1 MKKTIFLLASLLL
14 LACSS
19 HDDEIANVNESK
31 DVAFI
36 LRGDFSFDITPF
48 TRSLEADGYAMTDV
62 WVLDYVDGV
71 LKQQVHQTS
80 SDANFGSP
88 SVSLGY
94 GSHHIYFVTSRGAS
108 PVLDT
113 DASTLSFSRVSDTFW
128 KDYELTVT
136 SSTSSAISVDLD
148 RIVTKLR
155 ITITDAVPDDAATF
169 NITPHTWYYG
179 FNYKTGAPITATTD
193 VTSTINIPSSSLGQ
207 ENVMM
212 SMFSFS
218 PASDW
223 QTNVTLDSKTS
234 ASVVIGNA
242 SVADVPFSRN
252 RMTTVSGVL
261 YAQVKTTSISV
272 NAEWNTPYEMNW

>member
-1 MKKTIFLLASLLL
+1 MKKTMILFASLLL
-14 LACSS
+14 LDCST

-48 TRSLEADGYAMTDV
+48 TRSLEADGYAMADV
-62 WVLDYVDGV
+62 WVLDYVDGE

-94 GSHHIYFVTSRGAS
+94 GTHHLYFVTSRGAS

-136 SSTSSAISVDLD
+136 SSTSSTISVELD
-148 RIVTKLR
+148 RIVAKLR
-155 ITITDAVPDDAATF
+155 VTITDVVPVDAATF

-179 FNYKTGAPITATTD
+179 FNYMTGAPIAATTD
-193 VTSTINIPSSSLGQ
+193 ATSTISIPSSSLGQ
-207 ENVMM
+207 QNVMM

-234 ASVVIGNA
+234 SSVVIGNA
-242 SVADVPFSRN
+242 SVANVPFARN
-252 RMTTVSGVL
+252 RITNVAGDLYSRVSTTGMTLNTDWL
-261 YAQVKTTSISV
+261 DPYTT
-272 NAEWNTPYEMNW
+272 EW

>member
-19 HDDEIANVNESK
+19 HDDEIADVDVSK
-31 DVAFI
+31 TVTFA

-62 WVLDYVDGV
+62 WVLDYVDGE

-88 SVSLGY
+88 SVPLGY
-94 GSHHIYFVTSRGAS
+94 GTHHLYFVTSRGTS

-136 SSTSSAISVDLD
+136 SSTSPTISVELD

-179 FNYKTGAPITATTD
+179 FNCMTGAPIAATTD
-193 VTSTINIPSSSLGQ
+193 ATSTINIPSSSLGQ
-207 ENVMM
+207 SNVMM

-223 QTNVTLDSKTS
+223 QTNVALDSKTS
-234 ASVVIGNA
+234 SSVVIGNA
-242 SVADVPFSRN
+242 SVANVPFARN
-252 RMTTVSGVL
+252 RITNVNGDFYSRVSTTGMTLNTDWL
-261 YAQVKTTSISV
+261 DPYTT
-272 NAEWNTPYEMNW
+272 EW

>member
-1 MKKTIFLLASLLL
+1 MKKKIFLLASLLL

-19 HDDEIANVNESK
+19 HDDEIVNVKESK

-36 LRGDFSFDITPF
+36 LRGDFRFKITPF

-71 LKQQVHQTS
+71 LKQQAHQTS

-88 SVSLGY
+88 SLSLGY
-94 GSHHIYFVTSRGAS
+94 GTHHLYFVTSRGSS

-128 KDYELTVT
+128 KDYELTVA
-136 SSTSSAISVDLD
+136 SSTSSTISVDLD

-179 FNYKTGAPITATTD
+179 FNYKTGAPIAATTD
-193 VTSTINIPSSSLGQ
+193 ETSTINVPSSSLGQ
-207 ENVMM
+207 QNVMM

-223 QTNVTLDSKTS
+223 QTNVSLDSKTS
-234 ASVVIGNA
+234 ASLVIGNA

>member
-1 MKKTIFLLASLLL
+1 MKKTMILFASLLL
-14 LACSS
+14 LACST

-62 WVLDYVDGV
+62 WVLDYVDGE

-94 GSHHIYFVTSRGAS
+94 GTHHLYFVTSRCAS

-136 SSTSSAISVDLD
+136 SSTSSTISVELD
-148 RIVTKLR
+148 RIVAKLR
-155 ITITDAVPDDAATF
+155 VTITDVVPDDAATF

-179 FNYKTGAPITATTD
+179 FNYMTGTPIAATTD
-193 VTSTINIPSSSLGQ
+193 ATSTINIPSSSLGQ
-207 ENVMM
+207 QNVMM

-234 ASVVIGNA
+234 SSVVIGNA
-242 SVADVPFSRN
+242 SVANVPFARN
-252 RMTTVSGVL
+252 RITNVTGDLYSRVSTTGMTLNTDWL
-261 YAQVKTTSISV
+261 DPYTT
-272 NAEWNTPYEMNW
+272 EW

>member
-1 MKKTIFLLASLLL
+1 MKKTMILLASLLL

-19 HDDEIANVNESK
+19 HDDEIADVKESK

-36 LRGDFSFDITPF
+36 LRGDFSFNITPF

-62 WVLDYVDGV
+62 WVLDYVDGE

-80 SDANFGSP
+80 SDANFGGP

-94 GSHHIYFVTSRGAS
+94 GSHHLYFVTSRGAS

-136 SSTSSAISVDLD
+136 SSTSSTISVELD

-179 FNYKTGAPITATTD
+179 FNYKTGAPISATTD
-193 VTSTINIPSSSLGQ
+193 VTSTINIPYSSLGQ
-207 ENVMM
+207 QNVMM

-223 QTNVTLDSKTS
+223 QTNVSLDSKTS

-242 SVADVPFSRN
+242 SLADVPFSRN

-261 YAQVKTTSISV
+261 YAPVKTTSISV
-272 NAEWNTPYEMNW
+272 NAEWSTPYEMNW

>member
-19 HDDEIANVNESK
+19 NDVEIADVKESK
-31 DVAFI
+31 DVAFL
-36 LRGDFSFDITPF
+36 LRGDFSFDITSF

-62 WVLDYVDGV
+62 WVLDYVNGE

-88 SVSLGY
+88 SISLGY
-94 GSHHIYFVTSRGAS
+94 GSHHLYFVTSRGAS

-113 DASTLSFSRVSDTFW
+113 DASTLSFYRVSDTFW

-136 SSTSSAISVDLD
+136 SSTSSTISVELD

-179 FNYKTGAPITATTD
+179 FNYKTGAPIAATTD
-193 VTSTINIPSSSLGQ
+193 ATSTINIPSSSLGQ
-207 ENVMM
+207 SNVMM

-223 QTNVTLDSKTS
+223 QTNVSLNSKTS

-242 SVADVPFSRN
+242 SVANVPFARN
-252 RMTTVSGVL
+252 RITNVTGDLYSRVSMAGMTLNTDWLES
-261 YAQVKTTSISV
+261 YE
-272 NAEWNTPYEMNW
+272 AEW

>member
-1 MKKTIFLLASLLL
+1 MKKTMILFASLLL

-19 HDDEIANVNESK
+19 HDDEIVDVKESR

-36 LRGDFSFDITPF
+36 LRGDFSFNITPF
-48 TRSLEADGYAMTDV
+48 TRSLDADGYAMTDV
-62 WVLDYVDGV
+62 WVLDYVDGE

-88 SVSLGY
+88 SLSLGY
-94 GSHHIYFVTSRGAS
+94 GTHHLYFVTSRGTS

-128 KDYELTVT
+128 KDCELTVT
-136 SSTSSAISVDLD
+136 SSTSSTISVELD

-179 FNYKTGAPITATTD
+179 FNYMTGAPITATTD
-193 VTSTINIPSSSLGQ
+193 MTSTINIPSSSLGQ
-207 ENVMM
+207 QNVMM

-223 QTNVTLDSKTS
+223 QTNVSLDSKTS

-272 NAEWNTPYEMNW
+272 NAEWNTPYEMTW

>member
-1 MKKTIFLLASLLL
+1 MKKTMILFASLLL

-19 HDDEIANVNESK
+19 HDDDISDVKEIK

-36 LRGDFSFDITPF
+36 LRGDFSFNITPF

-62 WVLDYVDGV
+62 WVIDYVDGV

-88 SVSLGY
+88 SLSLGY
-94 GSHHIYFVTSRGAS
+94 GTHHLYFVTSRGAS

-136 SSTSSAISVDLD
+136 SSTSSTISIELD
-148 RIVTKLR
+148 RIVTRLR

-179 FNYKTGAPITATTD
+179 FNYTTGAPIAATTD

-207 ENVMM
+207 QNVMM

-218 PASDW
+218 PASEW
-223 QTNVTLDSKTS
+223 QTNVSLDSKTS

-272 NAEWNTPYEMNW
+272 NAEWDTPYEMNW

>member
-1 MKKTIFLLASLLL
+1 MKKTMILLASLML

-19 HDDEIANVNESK
+19 HDDEFVNENESK

-62 WVLDYVDGV
+62 WVLDYVDGE

-88 SVSLGY
+88 SISLGY
-94 GSHHIYFVTSRGAS
+94 GLHHLYFVTSRGTS

-136 SSTSSAISVDLD
+136 SSTFSTISVELD

-179 FNYKTGAPITATTD
+179 FNYKTGAPIAATTD
-193 VTSTINIPSSSLGQ
+193 ATSTINIPSSSLGQ
-207 ENVMM
+207 QNVVM

-223 QTNVTLDSKTS
+223 HTNVTLDSKTS

-242 SVADVPFSRN
+242 SVANVPFARN
-252 RMTTVSGVL
+252 RITNVTGDLYSRVSTTGMTLNTDWLDS
-261 YAQVKTTSISV
+261 YT
-272 NAEWNTPYEMNW
+272 AEW

>member
-1 MKKTIFLLASLLL
+1 MKKIMILLASIFLLACTSN
-14 LACSS
+14 
-19 HDDEIANVNESK
+19 DDEIADVDVSK
-31 DVAFI
+31 TVAFA
-36 LRGDFSFDITPF
+36 LQGDFSFSITPF
-48 TRSLEADGYAMTDV
+48 TRSLEADGYAMSDV

-88 SVSLGY
+88 SISLGY
-94 GSHHIYFVTSRGAS
+94 GSHHLYFVTSRGAS

-136 SSTSSAISVDLD
+136 SSTSSTISVELD

-179 FNYKTGAPITATTD
+179 FNYMTGAPIAETTD
-193 VTSTINIPSSSLGQ
+193 ATSTINIPSSSLGQ
-207 ENVMM
+207 QNVMM

-223 QTNVTLDSKTS
+223 QTNVSLNSKTS

-242 SVADVPFSRN
+242 SVANVPFARN
-252 RMTTVSGVL
+252 RITNVTGDLYSRVSMAGMTLNTDWLDS
-261 YAQVKTTSISV
+261 YT
-272 NAEWNTPYEMNW
+272 AEW

>member
-19 HDDEIANVNESK
+19 HDDEIADVKESK

-36 LRGDFSFDITPF
+36 LRGDFSFDVTPF

-62 WVLDYVDGV
+62 WVLDYVDGE
-71 LKQQVHQTS
+71 LKHQVHQTS

-88 SVSLGY
+88 SLPLIY
-94 GSHHIYFVTSRGAS
+94 GTHHLYFVTSRGAS

-136 SSTSSAISVDLD
+136 SSTSSTISVELD

-155 ITITDAVPDDAATF
+155 VTITDAVPDDAATF

-179 FNYKTGAPITATTD
+179 FNYMTGAPIAATTD
-193 VTSTINIPSSSLGQ
+193 ATSTINIPSSSLGQ
-207 ENVMM
+207 SNVMM

-223 QTNVTLDSKTS
+223 QTNVSLNSKTS

-242 SVADVPFSRN
+242 SVANVPFARN
-252 RMTTVSGVL
+252 RITNVTGDLYSRVSMAGMTLNTDWLES
-261 YAQVKTTSISV
+261 YE
-272 NAEWNTPYEMNW
+272 AEW

>member
-1 MKKTIFLLASLLL
+1 MKKTVFLLASLLL

>member
-1 MKKTIFLLASLLL
+1 MKKTMILLASLLL

-19 HDDEIANVNESK
+19 HEDEFVGVKESK

-36 LRGDFSFDITPF
+36 LRGDFSFNITPF

-94 GSHHIYFVTSRGAS
+94 GLHHIYFVTSRGAS

-136 SSTSSAISVDLD
+136 SSTSSTISVDLD

-179 FNYKTGAPITATTD
+179 FNYTTGAPIAATTD
-193 VTSTINIPSSSLGQ
+193 ATSTINIPSSSLGQ
-207 ENVMM
+207 QNVMM

-223 QTNVTLDSKTS
+223 QTNVSLDSKTS

-261 YAQVKTTSISV
+261 YAPVKTTSISV
-272 NAEWNTPYEMNW
+272 NAKWDTPYEMNW